1 MKFTPTPLQG
11 NYLITL
17 NRIGDE
23 RGWFMRTYS
32 KDDFAE
38 IGHTG
43 DWLQMNHSFTAE
55 KGTVRGLHFQIPP
68 FTEIKLVRCVRG
80 KVWDVAVDLR
90 KSSSTYLK
98 WFAAELSPD
107 NNQMM
112 YIPAGFAHGFQAMED
127 NSELVYMH
135 SQVYTPAAEGG
146 LRFNDPVLTIQWPL
160 APKNISERD
169 RSHPLITDQYKS
181 NFE

>member
-1 MKFTPTPLQG
+1 MTFTPTSLQG
-11 NYLITL
+11 NFLITL

-32 KDDFAE
+32 KDDFAQ
-38 IGHTG
+38 IGL
-43 DWLQMNHSFTAE
+43 DPEWLQMNHSFTAE
-55 KGTVRGLHFQIPP
+55 KGTVRGMHFQNPP
-68 FTEIKLVRCVRG
+68 FAEIKLVRCVRG

-98 WFAAELSPD
+98 WFAAELSPE

-112 YIPAGFAHGFQAMED
+112 YIPEGFAHGFQALED

-135 SQVYTPAAEGG
+135 SQVYTPGAEGG
-146 LRFNDPVLTIQWPL
+146 LRYDDPLLNIQWPL

-181 NFE
+181 NF

>member
-1 MKFTPTPLQG
+1 MTFTPTSLQG
-11 NYLITL
+11 NFLITL

-23 RGWFMRTYS
+23 RGWFMRTYN
-32 KDDFAE
+32 KDDFAQ
-38 IGHTG
+38 IGL
-43 DWLQMNHSFTAE
+43 DPEWLQMNHSFTAE
-55 KGTVRGLHFQIPP
+55 KGTVRGMHFQNPP
-68 FTEIKLVRCVRG
+68 FAEIKLVRCVRG

-98 WFAAELSPD
+98 WFAAELSPE

-112 YIPAGFAHGFQAMED
+112 YIPEGFAHGFQALED

-135 SQVYTPAAEGG
+135 SQVYTPGAEGG
-146 LRFNDPVLTIQWPL
+146 LRYDDPLLNIQWPL

-181 NFE
+181 NF